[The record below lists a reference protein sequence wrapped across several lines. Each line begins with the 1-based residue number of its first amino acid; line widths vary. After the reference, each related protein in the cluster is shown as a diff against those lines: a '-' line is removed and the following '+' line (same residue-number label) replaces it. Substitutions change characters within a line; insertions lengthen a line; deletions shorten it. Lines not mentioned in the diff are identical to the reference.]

1 MNSKL
6 INPKRLLA
14 VIKKEF
20 ITLFRDPISLT
31 VMLIMPVFMLILY
44 GFAATL
50 DVEHIPVSVLDR
62 DKTVESRNFIDRFTQ
77 NKYFKLHSFLYSDRE
92 ISDVLDRGKTKV
104 VLSIPHKFG
113 QAIRGGKTATVQA
126 LIDGSDSSW
135 AQSAMG
141 YIQSIAAG
149 FNQDLINIKV
159 AQQGISKPIQS
170 PINVI
175 PRIWYNE
182 DLRSM
187 DFLIPGLIAV
197 ILMQVSAVL
206 TSLTIIT
213 EKEQGTIESI
223 IVSPLKKY
231 ELILGKILPYVI
243 MIFVDMFLIT
253 ACGYFLFNVPVKGSY
268 LLLLFC
274 SFIFLTG
281 TMALGLFI
289 STTSTTSQAAIQMA
303 SITTLLPAILL
314 SGFRFPIEN
323 MPLVLQWVSL
333 FVPARYFIDILRA
346 IYLKGVGLMCF
357 WQDFVLMSAL
367 SLFFIVLS
375 VVKFKKRLD

>member
-113 QAIRGGKTATVQA
+113 QTIRGGKTATVQA

>member
-1 MNSKL
+1 MSSKL

-77 NKYFKLHSFLYSDRE
+77 NKYFKLRSFLYSDRE

-113 QAIRGGKTATVQA
+113 QAIRGGNTATVQA

-141 YIQSIAAG
+141 YIQSIGAG
-149 FNQDLINIKV
+149 FNQDLIRIKI
-159 AQQGISKPIQS
+159 AQLGIKKPVQS
-170 PINVI
+170 PVNVI

-223 IVSPLKKY
+223 IVSPVKKY

-323 MPLVLQWVSL
+323 MPYALQWVSL

-346 IYLKGVGLMCF
+346 IYLKGVGLFCF
-357 WQDFVLMSAL
+357 WQDFVLMTAL

-375 VVKFKKRLD
+375 IVKFKKRLD

>member
-1 MNSKL
+1 M

-14 VIKKEF
+14 VVKKEF

-62 DKTVESRNFIDRFTQ
+62 DKTVESRNFINRFTQ
-77 NKYFKLHSFLYSDRE
+77 NKYFDLHSFLYSDRE

-113 QAIRGGKTATVQA
+113 QAIRGRKTATVQA

-159 AQQGISKPIQS
+159 AQRGISKPIQS

-223 IVSPLKKY
+223 IVSPVKKY
-231 ELILGKILPYVI
+231 ELMLGKLLPYVI
-243 MIFVDMFLIT
+243 AIFIDMFLIT
-253 ACGYFLFNVPVKGSY
+253 ACGYFMFNVPVKGSY
-268 LLLLFC
+268 LLLLLC

-323 MPLVLQWVSL
+323 MPYALQWVSL

-346 IYLKGVGLMCF
+346 IYLKGVGLFCF
-357 WQDFVLMSAL
+357 WQDFVLMTAL

-375 VVKFKKRLD
+375 IVKFKKRLD